1 MNIDNIVITD
11 VTDIINKV
19 GWNTTNKA
27 KILNIFNSATKSG
40 RIDYFGNSMIYNTD
54 DLISDLG

>member
-19 GWNTTNKA
+19 GWNTTNKD
-27 KILNIFNSATKSG
+27 KILNIFNSTTKSG
-40 RIDYFGNSMIYNTD
+40 RIDYFSNSMIYNTD